1 MCRCPAVISRF
12 QNPEFMRW
20 ANQNPARSIVL
31 KTAISFLSGRR
42 GFRNSNDVSGKR
54 TAGSLGISTQQ
65 SNIFD
70 GVRAPEVVMYACGK
84 WRNGRSKGC
93 IFTFICEH
101 FLGNFLGIR
110 YRLKPRTRETRR
122 FVLAGHL
129 ARTRLAE
136 GPIGPVG
143 FRKHS

>member
-1 MCRCPAVISRF
+1 
-12 QNPEFMRW
+12 
-20 ANQNPARSIVL
+20 
-31 KTAISFLSGRR
+31 
-42 GFRNSNDVSGKR
+42 
-54 TAGSLGISTQQ
+54 
-65 SNIFD
+65 
-70 GVRAPEVVMYACGK
+70 MYACGK

-136 GPIGPVG
+136 GPTGPVG
-143 FRKHS
+143 FRKRSQKVPGKVSIFCGQKVRFRILF